1 MRAVVGRMPLWMDEG
16 CDVETVSDKFAETAM
31 LTDRDWAE
39 YRAKGLKAHG
49 QKGLKGAQGLKVDG
63 AEDRRGS
70 GAEGMMSDG
79 AEGEEPRA

>member
-1 MRAVVGRMPLWMDEG
+1 MERLIIRPKRTTWGGAE
-16 CDVETVSDKFAETAM
+16 SAETAM
-31 LTDRDWAE
+31 LMGRLPDGAE
-39 YRAKGLKAHG
+39 VREKGLKAHG
-49 QKGLKGAQGLKVDG
+49 QKGRRAAGAQGLKSDG

>member
-16 CDVETVSDKFAETAM
+16 CNVETAM

-39 YRAKGLKAHG
+39 YRAKGLKS
-49 QKGLKGAQGLKVDG
+49 DG

-70 GAEGMMSDG
+70 GAQGMLNNPDG
-79 AEGEEPRA
+79 DENAAGAKGERA

>member
-49 QKGLKGAQGLKVDG
+49 QKGRRAAGAQGLRAD
-63 AEDRRGS
+63 

>member
-16 CDVETVSDKFAETAM
+16 CDVETAM
-31 LTDRDWAE
+31 LIDRDWAE

-49 QKGLKGAQGLKVDG
+49 QKGMRAAGAQGLKSDG

-70 GAEGMMSDG
+70 GAQGMMSDG

>member
-16 CDVETVSDKFAETAM
+16 CDVETAM

-49 QKGLKGAQGLKVDG
+49 QKGMRAAG
-63 AEDRRGS
+63 AEEIEGHEEIEGADPNCRKLDRQ
-70 GAEGMMSDG
+70 
-79 AEGEEPRA
+79 